1 MLCQRERSPLRSRP
15 DFVTHDA
22 LYVVDTP
29 LEPVIGLAKGET
41 GGGYDDQL
49 RSDAVGAA
57 YNQSCGSVGTSP
69 EASTRSQPAGARAC
83 CGRKAPFVSLLLA
96 ASVPEPRQTERRP

>member
-1 MLCQRERSPLRSRP
+1 MSSPGLGLTGRPSIPEAPVIESKGRSVP
-15 DFVTHDA
+15 
-22 LYVVDTP
+22 DTP

-69 EASTRSQPAGARAC
+69 EASTRSQPEGARRC
-83 CGRKAPFVSLLLA
+83 CGRK
-96 ASVPEPRQTERRP
+96 RPLYLPTVTRLPAD